1 MSPEPYPTPV
11 AVEAAIKDAARKA
24 AKLEPDRSV
33 GDLIQQAYF
42 DRFLTR
48 LFLSDGGW
56 MLKGGASLLARVPA
70 ARSTTDLDLFL
81 KGRGL
86 DDALAEL
93 RAAAGRDLGDWFRFE
108 YVGHRTT
115 LGGDQQPYAEG
126 YRVSFEVYIGAAR
139 RGRLNVNLVVKVA
152 TTMPPEIQHP
162 ANALDLPR
170 LPSAAYRLYPLVD
183 QIADKACA
191 TLEGHRGRPSSRE
204 KDLVDLVL
212 IAATYDINGDQLRIA
227 LAAEALMRR
236 LDLPSAFMVPA
247 AWGRVYAAK
256 AKTIPAIR
264 AYDAA
269 AARELMAKFLDP
281 VLDGSCVSKMWI
293 ADEGAWLL
301 MP

>member
-139 RGRLNVNLVVKVA
+139 RGRLNVDLVVKVA
-152 TTMPPEIQHP
+152 TTMPPEVQHP

-170 LPSAAYRLYPLVD
+170 LPTGSIPWWTRSRTRPARRW
-183 QIADKACA
+183 KATGA
-191 TLEGHRGRPSSRE
+191 GHRRGRRTSWTLSSSPP
-204 KDLVDLVL
+204 LTTSTV
-212 IAATYDINGDQLRIA
+212 TSYA
-227 LAAEALMRR
+227 LPWRPR
-236 LDLPSAFMVPA
+236 P
-247 AWGRVYAAK
+247 
-256 AKTIPAIR
+256 
-264 AYDAA
+264 
-269 AARELMAKFLDP
+269 
-281 VLDGSCVSKMWI
+281 
-293 ADEGAWLL
+293 
-301 MP
+301 